1 MSVNGVA
8 DTEDDYGS
16 NTYSIQVA
24 RDRVENKLHALEFSV
39 DSDGNDNINFDAVA
53 AYDNAFSIETG
64 SKGNKLLRIHRSLE
78 SAEDGHALAF
88 ITSPY
93 MSVSDIVNEGGAEYA
108 LGVRLRYS
116 YVANDFSEGDN
127 FYIVLFDCQ
136 NESFV
141 PYAAT
146 DVDVATDY
154 YPVGGEVPHDRTFRE
169 IHLPLPIS
177 RDDRITTYDFFSTE
191 RRLSDSVQVALFAWN
206 GGGTD
211 FFVETLEFTR
221 TLTSDLPRVDFGIL
235 GAFHDP
241 YVCETD
247 EDIPT
252 IISLLRYANYGT
264 DAGLAE
270 VTMQDQ
276 GRGIQIF
283 PYHSELPFGSNSPW
297 RQAGRNLDNPLYAG
311 SKSFF

>member
-1 MSVNGVA
+1 M
-8 DTEDDYGS
+8 
-16 NTYSIQVA
+16 
-24 RDRVENKLHALEFSV
+24 
-39 DSDGNDNINFDAVA
+39 
-53 AYDNAFSIETG
+53 
-64 SKGNKLLRIHRSLE
+64 
-78 SAEDGHALAF
+78 
-88 ITSPY
+88 
-93 MSVSDIVNEGGAEYA
+93 
-108 LGVRLRYS
+108 
-116 YVANDFSEGDN
+116 
-127 FYIVLFDCQ
+127 
-136 NESFV
+136 
-141 PYAAT
+141 
-146 DVDVATDY
+146 ATDY

-276 GRGIQIF
+276 GRGIQVF

-311 SKSFF
+311 QSLSFRTAPLYVVEGFNRFLVSIQDARANRDTNLDNNTIEYSQYYTKSDPEPLATAGITETFSSDNLVWLSDFVGLGI